1 MRAVWHPVSTLLVP
15 GLGCYAGAHLIR
27 MLLAGGEQ
35 PELLYGGDRM
45 WPAIRHGQLVR
56 ISPIEADEAK
66 RGMVLVVLAGSVP
79 DLLRVDSIASS
90 GKLQLRGDADPDE
103 LTEAGA
109 DSILGRAHIA
119 ERNPGR
125 RLRLLR
131 RLRLDLAEAIS
142 GAPDDSGAGDPASTI
157 MHKYENQAPYYAG
170 SPADMLSHSLLG
182 RVNSSIPQEGRVLV
196 VGSGAGHE
204 CFALRGAGYEVRG
217 VDFSPAMIATA
228 RREAEKRDLDILFE
242 QADIR
247 NHQEAAASLA
257 GIFFTYDVYSFLPGA
272 RSRIDLLRRMCG
284 WLAPGGAIFL
294 SARLARR
301 PYERLLLTLQWL
313 RRSGIRPSLWGA
325 SHTRYIGP
333 DGAFHRSFVHCFTL
347 KRLRRE
353 IAAARLSASA
363 FLEGHIELSAPP
375 TRG

>member
-1 MRAVWHPVSTLLVP
+1 MRAVWHPISTLVDP
-15 GLGCYAGAHLIR
+15 GLGCYAGAQLIR
-27 MLLAGGEQ
+27 MLLAGGEH

-45 WPAIRHGQLVR
+45 WPAIRNGQLVR
-56 ISPIEADEAK
+56 ISPIEAGEAT
-66 RGMVLVVLAGSVP
+66 RGMVLAVLVGGVP
-79 DLLRVDSIASS
+79 DLLRVESIAPS
-90 GKLQLRGDADPDE
+90 GNVKLRADADPDE
-103 LTEAGA
+103 LTEVGA

-119 ERNPGR
+119 AINPGR
-125 RLRLLR
+125 LLQLLR

-142 GAPDDSGAGDPASTI
+142 GAPDDRGAGDPASTI

-170 SPADMLSHSLLG
+170 SPTDKLSDRLLG
-182 RVNSSIPQEGRVLV
+182 RIKSSIPRAGRLLV

-217 VDFSPAMIATA
+217 IDFSPAMIATA
-228 RREAEKRDLDILFE
+228 RREAVRRDLDILFE

-247 NHQEAAASLA
+247 QHKETAASLA
-257 GIFFTYDVYSFLPGA
+257 GILFTYDVYSFLPGE
-272 RSRIDLLRRMCG
+272 RSRIDLLRRMSG

-294 SARLARR
+294 SARIARR

-313 RRSGIRPSLWGA
+313 RRGGLRPSLWGA

-347 KRLRRE
+347 KRLLRE
-353 IAAARLSASA
+353 ISAARLSASA
-363 FLEGHIELSAPP
+363 FLEGHIELSVPP
-375 TRG
+375 ARG